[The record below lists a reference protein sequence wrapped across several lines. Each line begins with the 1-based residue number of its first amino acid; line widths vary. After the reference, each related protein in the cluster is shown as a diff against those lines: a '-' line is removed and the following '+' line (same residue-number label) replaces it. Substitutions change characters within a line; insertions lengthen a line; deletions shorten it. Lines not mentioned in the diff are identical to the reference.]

1 MEFQK
6 VEVYVCI
13 AGDYAA
19 FHEISFYVEYDITND
34 IQLGYKS
41 LEELESFDFD
51 EEGDGRIDYEIR
63 EAILDKSSNKYYVE
77 W

>member
-19 FHEISFYVEYDITND
+19 FHEMSFNIEYDITNN
-34 IQLGYKS
+34 IQLGYQT
-41 LEELESFDFD
+41 LEELEEFDFD
-51 EEGDGRIDYEIR
+51 NSEHYCDYEIR
-63 EAILDKSSNKYYVE
+63 DAILDKESNTYYVK